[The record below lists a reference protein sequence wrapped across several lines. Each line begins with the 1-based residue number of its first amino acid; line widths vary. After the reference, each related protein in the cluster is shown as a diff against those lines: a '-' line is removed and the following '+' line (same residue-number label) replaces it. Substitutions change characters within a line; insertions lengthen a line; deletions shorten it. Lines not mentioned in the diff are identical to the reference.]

1 MLCVHWV
8 MVVKGIDEVPGGN
21 ASPREAGKSN
31 LFALPGVE
39 SQCSEDFGMKSIIG
53 FIFSIYRF

>member
-8 MVVKGIDEVPGGN
+8 MVVKGIDEVPG
-21 ASPREAGKSN
+21 EMLHQGKQGN